1 MFKILYNLEKKINK
15 ATLIIL
21 LMFVFSVIYLLIPD
35 EDFSGVNNI
44 KELIKNELLK
54 KKVIDDI
61 NKNTNIIESFGD
73 LNNSYKMENNSLV
86 NKVEELEEEVK
97 IEYKPEKVE
106 IGFFEKY
113 FSRLYFSIVTGCL
126 LGYGDVYP
134 ITIRSKIL
142 VMLQSLITII
152 VIVS

>member
-1 MFKILYNLEKKINK
+1 MFKILYNLEKKITK
-15 ATLIIL
+15 ARLIIL
-21 LMFVFSVIYLLIPD
+21 LMFLFSVIYLLIPD

-61 NKNTNIIESFGD
+61 NKNKNIIESFGD

-97 IEYKPEKVE
+97 VEYKPEKVE

>member
-1 MFKILYNLEKKINK
+1 
-15 ATLIIL
+15 
-21 LMFVFSVIYLLIPD
+21 MFVFSVIYLLIPD

-73 LNNSYKMENNSLV
+73 LNNSYKMANNSLV

-97 IEYKPEKVE
+97 TEYKPEKVE

>member
-73 LNNSYKMENNSLV
+73 LNNSYKMANNSLV

-97 IEYKPEKVE
+97 TEYKPEKVE